1 MSAGIRRFKRLLRI
15 REAQENE
22 AAVGLAARLDTLNQV
37 EAQREQLERYLN
49 DYLNALVPEDVNM
62 LKQLARMRDQLREA
76 LDQQELRIS
85 AAQAQVDQAR
95 AAWLERHQASLS
107 LDKLIERRREQEA
120 LQEGRRQQREQDM
133 WATRRAFDQRHQ
145 D

>member
-76 LDQQELRIS
+76 LDQQELRVD

-95 AAWLERHQASLS
+95 AFWLERHQASLS

-145 D
+145 E